1 MLFHKFSDIRVPCQS
16 RPDYRVV
23 VQSHRHTVTGAA
35 ERDSALHLAI
45 LYSTGQFV
53 REVAV
58 IATLLAVGA
67 VIYDLKPAFLK
78 LSYELGLV
86 LKSCVIAANAY
97 SLHNR

>member
-1 MLFHKFSDIRVPCQS
+1 MLFHKFSDLRVPCQS

-45 LYSTGQFV
+45 LYSMGQFV

-67 VIYDLKPAFLK
+67 VIYDLKPALLK
-78 LSYELGLV
+78 LSDELGLV
-86 LKSCVIAANAY
+86 LKSCVVAANAY